1 MDLGKIWLEFEQGQ
15 FLIRIRIIFLR
26 SEDSK
31 VLEVPQ
37 EIA

>member
-31 VLEVPQ
+31 VLKVPQ

>member
-1 MDLGKIWLEFEQGQ
+1 MDLRKIWLEFEQGQ

-31 VLEVPQ
+31 VLKVPQ